1 MSCFPWTKKLLRLQD
16 AIVKIL
22 VQCDSPSSRYVSVR
36 LKLYIHKNEDET
48 LYSAILKIFIS
59 KWFMGTMTLSQSFR

>member
-1 MSCFPWTKKLLRLQD
+1 MSCFPWTKKLLRLPD

-22 VQCDSPSSRYVSVR
+22 VQCDSPSPPYVSVR

-48 LYSAILKIFIS
+48 VYIALF
-59 KWFMGTMTLSQSFR
+59 